1 MKDKNIMQQKSFA
14 FAKRIVKLNK
24 FLVSRNEFV
33 LSRQVLRAGTSIG
46 SNVEEANGSRTKKEF
61 ASKLGIAYK
70 EASETKYWLS
80 LLKDSGVINPKE
92 GDSIVTDCDELLK
105 IIGSAIRTL
114 KANLKA
120 EANK

>member
-1 MKDKNIMQQKSFA
+1 MQQKSFA

-24 FLVSRNEFV
+24 FLVGKNEFV
-33 LSRQVLRAGTSIG
+33 LSRQVMRAGTSIG

-70 EASETKYWLS
+70 EANETKYWLS
-80 LLKDSGVINPKE
+80 LLKDSGVITPKE
-92 GDSIVTDCDELLK
+92 GESMLADCEELLK

-114 KANLKA
+114 KASLKS
-120 EANK
+120 EAKT